1 LREKQQ
7 AFNIGEPFKMVMELH
22 ELFDLRGDVWF
33 RKGDYFYTLEQVQKI
48 VREVL
53 RTEPERA
60 QRILDDFSPS
70 GKPAYK

>member
-1 LREKQQ
+1 
-7 AFNIGEPFKMVMELH
+7 MVMELH
-22 ELFDLRGDVWF
+22 ELFDLKGDVCF